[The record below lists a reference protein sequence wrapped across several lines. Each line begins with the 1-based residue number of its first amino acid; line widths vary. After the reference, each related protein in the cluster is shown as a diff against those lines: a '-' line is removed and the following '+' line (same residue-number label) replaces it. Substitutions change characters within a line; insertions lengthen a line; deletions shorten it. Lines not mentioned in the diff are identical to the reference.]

1 LPSHVLAGT
10 LKYGRRK
17 VQGCFDIDPNVILK
31 VCKIAIANDKG
42 SMSKEEIEK
51 MALEG
56 SRLEVQVRG

>member
-1 LPSHVLAGT
+1 MAGVR
-10 LKYGRRK
+10 YK
-17 VQGCFDIDPNVILK
+17 VSLPNVILK